1 LEAAT
6 CLLNFCPTAFAQ
18 LSHHARHA
26 LRMRKRL
33 VIAFGQQAELFPMLT
48 CIHADSH

>member
-1 LEAAT
+1 
-6 CLLNFCPTAFAQ
+6 
-18 LSHHARHA
+18 
-26 LRMRKRL
+26 MRKRLTL